1 MKKVQCEDRDIDQ
14 WNRTESPEINPYNY
28 GQQILNY
35 GAEFIQQE
43 RTVPLADGV
52 ATPG

>member
-1 MKKVQCEDRDIDQ
+1 MKKVQCEDRHIDQ

-28 GQQILNY
+28 GQLILNQ

-43 RTVPLADGV
+43 RTVPLANGA
-52 ATPG
+52 ATSG